1 MGVLGTIAAVGA
13 ATIVHGQDYPGRPV
27 RLIAPLPAGST
38 PDQIARVIGPQLHEA
53 FGQPFI
59 VENKSG
65 ALGTLGAA
73 EVARSAPDGH
83 TLLLATN
90 TTHAAD
96 VALFKKLPYDPAKD
110 FAPIMRL
117 ATTSMVLVVRSDFPA
132 RDLRQFIAHARAKSG
147 SLTAAYGTA
156 GSLVSIAK
164 LKSRGGFSTVDIPYK
179 GSNLAVADVLAG
191 HVEFTFADFAVAF
204 GQIKGGRVR
213 GLAVTSA
220 TRSPL
225 APDLPSVAE
234 ELPGSETIV
243 WYGLVAP
250 AGTPREIIDK
260 LYQATTKI
268 MAREDVRTRFETAG
282 LSVAPLSP
290 DQFSGFIRSEITK
303 WGIEVKEA
311 GIQAQ

>member
-1 MGVLGTIAAVGA
+1 
-13 ATIVHGQDYPGRPV
+13 
-27 RLIAPLPAGST
+27 
-38 PDQIARVIGPQLHEA
+38 
-53 FGQPFI
+53 
-59 VENKSG
+59 
-65 ALGTLGAA
+65 
-73 EVARSAPDGH
+73 
-83 TLLLATN
+83 
-90 TTHAAD
+90 
-96 VALFKKLPYDPAKD
+96 
-110 FAPIMRL
+110 
-117 ATTSMVLVVRSDFPA
+117 VRSDFPA

-156 GSLVSIAK
+156 GSMVSIAK

-191 HVEFTFADFAVAF
+191 HVEFTFADFAVAS

-250 AGTPREIIDK
+250 AGTPLEIVDK
-260 LYQATTKI
+260 LYQVTSKI
-268 MAREDVRTRFETAG
+268 MARKDVRTRFETAG